1 MTTKEVARYLGIN
14 EKQVY
19 ALIKSG
25 KMPSTRVTGKW
36 VFPRNLIDEWIEKSA
51 RGAYEEAG
59 RKAERSNGALLASG
73 SNDPV
78 LEMLLSYR
86 RRIRPDIHIFSE
98 NTGSTEGLKAL
109 AAGYTDIA
117 WSHLLDPGTSG
128 YNIPFLST
136 YAPERK
142 LVILNLFYRELGI
155 MTSIKNPLKIKSFE
169 DLAGQGVRIINRQAG
184 SGTRVFLDYRLERL
198 GMKPESLEGYGNE
211 VFTHLEVGLAI
222 LSGKADAGLAT
233 RSASQILGLHFIPL
247 ARESFDM
254 IVGQEDFFKPGI
266 QTIIETVKSP
276 DFRKHASVLEGYDF
290 RDSGKILH
298 AAT

>member
-1 MTTKEVARYLGIN
+1 MNTKEVARYLGIN

-59 RKAERSNGALLASG
+59 QKAGHFDGSLLASG
-73 SNDPV
+73 SNDPI
-78 LEMLLSYR
+78 LEMLLTYMR
-86 RRIRPDIHIFSE
+86 RTRPDIHIFSE

-109 AAGYTDIA
+109 AANYTDIA
-117 WSHLLDPGTSG
+117 WSHLLDPKTSG
-128 YNIPFLST
+128 YNIPFLDRF
-136 YAPERK
+136 APDRK
-142 LVILNLFYRELGI
+142 LVILNLFYREMGI
-155 MTSIKNPLKIKSFE
+155 ITAKKNPLKIKSLG
-169 DLAGQGVRIINRQAG
+169 DLAGNGVRIVNRQAG
-184 SGTRVFLDYRLERL
+184 SGTRVFLDYGLEKL
-198 GMKPESLEGYGNE
+198 GIKPETLEGYENE
-211 VFTHLEVGLAI
+211 VCTHIEVGFAI
-222 LSGKADAGLAT
+222 LSGEADAGLAT
-233 RSASQILGLHFIPL
+233 HSTSQILGLNFIAL

-254 IVGQEDFFKPGI
+254 IVGQEAFFKPGI
-266 QTIIETVKSP
+266 QAIIETVKSP
-276 DFRKHASVLEGYDF
+276 DFRKHVSVLEGYDF